1 MVIFGINFP
10 QRGISPCHFYKILPG
25 EGAPRPHSHAKFHRC
40 SFKKV
45 AVRLKKIVLQDLLVP
60 AVVLFADMTGHC
72 WPASVNCCV
81 DAY

>member
-1 MVIFGINFP
+1 
-10 QRGISPCHFYKILPG
+10 
-25 EGAPRPHSHAKFHRC
+25 
-40 SFKKV
+40 V

-81 DAY
+81 DAYWSRQRPEYWYVLSFYLQTVLLWPTI